1 MSINY
6 NDYSRRGLVAMN
18 KMFDADNDQM
28 LSGYVS
34 EVEEANAEKFEQIR
48 PIEKMID
55 TIDRAS
61 DSVKKSGDTVSQAV
75 ADRIDSLFEG
85 VVNQLSAEAQR
96 CAEILNEHEDD
107 DIYPDEEDGE

>member
-34 EVEEANAEKFEQIR
+34 E
-48 PIEKMID
+48 
-55 TIDRAS
+55 S
-61 DSVKKSGDTVSQAV
+61 KKQMLK
-75 ADRIDSLFEG
+75 SLNRFA
-85 VVNQLSAEAQR
+85 LLR
-96 CAEILNEHEDD
+96 R
-107 DIYPDEEDGE
+107 